1 MANEAYGL
9 LSTAKRVC
17 YQGEHLLE
25 AARLAKNDLDSH
37 EKYIKEN
44 KFSARHLRKLK
55 NVADD
60 LRNDV
65 IKEAWNAYQSFRVCY
80 TMAKSEKKIEAIIK
94 KISKTYDQQQGVA
107 VAVVEDELS
116 KNSHVLGLT
125 EQKLN
130 KILGDMQ
137 DAISAYTQQDKA
149 AYYQEIIA
157 NGHPGIVVLALALKH
172 EPWSSLPAGADG
184 KPRHLSLIDNADKD
198 FIAKVVM
205 PYEEQAKRALEQRGA
220 DPLQKLASS
229 ASAAC
234 TVAVGA
240 GAVYVMS
247 KKRQTQTPLEMREF
261 ADEARA
267 DFRVAGDD
275 TTVLAQESVMAP
287 ITDAAATRDAEL
299 AEETVAD
306 MALETVEEAVV
317 ENLEV
322 EAAAAGTL
330 LGGPVGGLIALAA
343 IEAAKEVGEAVIESA
358 VESAGDAVSETLQ
371 EAVGAAVKSAAAA
384 TTDDATADAAG
395 ITAGEAMVDSV
406 VEKINERVEGRL
418 SDKLKKRLGGN

>member
-1 MANEAYGL
+1 M
-9 LSTAKRVC
+9 
-17 YQGEHLLE
+17 
-25 AARLAKNDLDSH
+25 
-37 EKYIKEN
+37 
-44 KFSARHLRKLK
+44 
-55 NVADD
+55 
-60 LRNDV
+60 
-65 IKEAWNAYQSFRVCY
+65 
-80 TMAKSEKKIEAIIK
+80 
-94 KISKTYDQQQGVA
+94 A

-157 NGHPGIVVLALALKH
+157 KGHPGIVVLALALKH
-172 EPWSSLPAGADG
+172 EPWPSLPAGADG
-184 KPRHLSLIDNADKD
+184 KPRHLSFIDNADKD
-198 FIAKVVM
+198 FIAKVVI

-220 DPLQKLASS
+220 DPLKNLAPS
-229 ASAAC
+229 ASAAG

-247 KKRQTQTPLEMREF
+247 KKRQTHNPLEMRAF

-267 DFRVAGDD
+267 DFPVAGDD
-275 TTVLAQESVMAP
+275 TMVLAQESVMAP
-287 ITDAAATRDAEL
+287 ITDAAATSGAEL
-299 AEETVAD
+299 AAEPAEETVAD
-306 MALETVEEAVV
+306 VALETVEEAVV

-322 EAAAAGTL
+322 EAVETGTL
-330 LGGPVGGLIALAA
+330 LGGPLGGLIALAA

-358 VESAGDAVSETLQ
+358 VKSAGDAVSETLQ

-406 VEKINERVEGRL
+406 VERINERVEGRAVGQAE
-418 SDKLKKRLGGN
+418 KTVRG